1 MESKSLP
8 NIETLVTD
16 NIRTLK
22 IPQIKSP
29 HPLVII
35 MTGIPA
41 SGKTYLAQRLSEQ
54 LPFCVVSEA
63 SMRRFLARSASFFD
77 RKTEKIHELGI
88 PTIEKLLQMGV
99 NTIYD
104 SNIATRALRE
114 TVKTRVA
121 AVGGVFVLIYLNCP
135 KDFAYRKI
143 KKHNVEIMT
152 GDKEGF
158 IMDIDYFNYEV
169 AKIEAPGVSE
179 SPLIYDSSQN
189 SNNLQNLIRKIKA
202 KMDFH
207 EMSR

>member
-1 MESKSLP
+1 VESKPLQ
-8 NIETLVTD
+8 NLETLVTD

-22 IPQIKSP
+22 IPQVKSS

-54 LPFCVVSEA
+54 LPFCVVSETA
-63 SMRRFLARSASFFD
+63 MRHFLARSASFFD

-88 PTIEKLLQMGV
+88 PTIERLLQMGV

-121 AVGGVFVLIYLNCP
+121 AVGGVFVLIYLNCS
-135 KDFAYRKI
+135 KEVAYQKI
-143 KKHNVEIMT
+143 KKHNIEIMR

-158 IMDIDYFNYEV
+158 IMDIDYFNYEI
-169 AKIEAPGVSE
+169 AKTQAPLIRE
-179 SPLIYDSSQN
+179 SPLTYDSSQN
-189 SNNLQNLIRKIKA
+189 SNQLQNLIRKIKE
-202 KMDFH
+202 KMDFQ

>member
-1 MESKSLP
+1 MESTSLP

-54 LPFCVVSEA
+54 LPFCILSEA
-63 SMRRFLARSASFFD
+63 AMRRFLARSASFFD
-77 RKTEKIHELGI
+77 RKTEKIHELAI
-88 PTIEKLLQMGV
+88 PTIQRLLQMGV

-104 SNIATRALRE
+104 SNIATKKLRE
-114 TVKTRVA
+114 IIKA
-121 AVGGVFVLIYLNCP
+121 NVGGAGGIFLLIYLNCP
-135 KDFAYRKI
+135 KEFAYQKI
-143 KKHNVEIMT
+143 KKHNVEIMR

-169 AKIEAPGVSE
+169 AKTEAPGVSE

-189 SNNLQNLIRKIKA
+189 SGNLQNLIRKIKDIMSA
-202 KMDFH
+202 Q